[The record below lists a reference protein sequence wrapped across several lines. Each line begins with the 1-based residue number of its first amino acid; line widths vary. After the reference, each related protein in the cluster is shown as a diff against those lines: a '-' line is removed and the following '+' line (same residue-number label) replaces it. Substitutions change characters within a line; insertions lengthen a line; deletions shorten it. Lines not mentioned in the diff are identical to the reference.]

1 LRSPSISDRAGIK
14 VRPYAVRHNFRHSEV
29 LAAAAMQIEGFP
41 LPIAVDLCPGDA
53 AAIALLDAISRS
65 PNLMHPTR
73 NGRLVM
79 NLPMWGDDTDE
90 MAARV
95 VEVFSSFAAPP
106 Q

>member
-1 LRSPSISDRAGIK
+1 
-14 VRPYAVRHNFRHSEV
+14 
-29 LAAAAMQIEGFP
+29 MQIEGFP

-95 VEVFSSFAAPP
+95 VEVFSSFAAPS